1 MHYWTN
7 IFRKLLFFD
16 FSFHDRKTFSIGE
29 FLNRIFNKVY
39 VKIKINSGFLKNAIH
54 PLKWPYP
61 VIHIVPEILTTVMDS
76 PVPILLGL
84 NIESKKFED
93 NKYDSVIKI

>member
-1 MHYWTN
+1 MLKY
-7 IFRKLLFFD
+7 I
-16 FSFHDRKTFSIGE
+16 I
-29 FLNRIFNKVY
+29 I
-39 VKIKINSGFLKNAIH
+39 SGFLKNAIY

-84 NIESKKFED
+84 NIETKKFED
-93 NKYDSVIKI
+93 NKYESVNKM